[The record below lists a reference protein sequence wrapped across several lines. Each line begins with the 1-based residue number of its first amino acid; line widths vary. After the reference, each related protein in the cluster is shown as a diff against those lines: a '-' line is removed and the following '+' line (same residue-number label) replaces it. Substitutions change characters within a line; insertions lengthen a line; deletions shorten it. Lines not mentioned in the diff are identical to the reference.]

1 MAANLQ
7 PITSDG
13 GFTSGGNINSSGDPS
28 AAPSLNDFFSVT
40 SAANFAIVTD
50 NANTDQ
56 TWTFGTDGTLT
67 VPYEGVI
74 RSNDDTIV
82 LQSYDTPNLTSR
94 SMRLGT
100 NGALYLEETNPFP
113 FTIPTW
119 LTIENNSGNAVISAG
134 DGIIGNID
142 GKNLSIAGGDA
153 IQSGVTGSGGN
164 VNITGGLGRDDGFGA
179 GGPGGSVNISA
190 GLSTDP
196 AGNAGNVVINIG
208 GSNNWTFDY
217 TGNLGL
223 PGNTFAVN
231 YANGTQ
237 VSLGGGGLPLSNGN
251 SIINI
256 ASVDGN
262 ITLDA
267 NGNIFTFGTDS
278 NLTTPSNLVIGPRP
292 GGGSLLLQNDAALD
306 IIGEGSNA
314 GVTMGWAANLSAPSS
329 IALIGM
335 NSIVG
340 GGVGNIVIA
349 VGNNASTVNT
359 WLFGN
364 DGNLTLPSNAFAI
377 NYANGTQV
385 SIPTVGNIA
394 SINLDG
400 NVSNLLTGNGT
411 YVAIPSVG
419 NIATINLDGSNSN
432 VLYGNGVFAVV
443 AAPTVT
449 QDITSNGAMSI
460 MTYDGNIKY
469 VNYATVEPSSGNI
482 AGGNLLTAG
491 LISATSTITSA
502 ANVVGGNITTVGLIS
517 ATGNVTGGNIS
528 TVGLVTATGNVTGGN
543 IRTVGLMTA
552 TGNVTG
558 GNLLTAGLI
567 SATSTITSAA
577 NVVGG
582 NISTAGLV
590 TATGNVIG
598 GNIRTVGLIS
608 ATGNVTGGNITTAG
622 LISATGAITGAALTG
637 TSLAVSTGNITGG
650 NLLLSGA
657 ITDSGQ
663 LDIQTSASNAN
674 IVLTPNGTGNVNTG
688 ANVSVTGNV
697 QAGNVR
703 TAGLV
708 SATGNVTGGNVLTA
722 GLISATST
730 ITSAANVVGGNITTI
745 GLISATG
752 NVTGNFIL
760 GNGSQLTGIV
770 ASSGN
775 SIINGNSNVV
785 VSANSNVTVGVT
797 GTAVAT
803 FATTGEYVNGVISAS
818 GNITGGN
825 VLTAGLISSTGNII
839 GGNITSS
846 NFIGTNANVSLVAGL
861 NTWTF
866 DNTGSLTLPGNTI
879 DIKYANTT
887 SVPFLGVP
895 SWTDSGNISFSG
907 TGSDPSFPS
916 SGVSINKLYY
926 RQIGPKTWQVQ
937 ARYQTSTA
945 SGGSA
950 GVGDYFLRLPLGMS
964 FDTSVA
970 TQTIFAGSGTSVVWP
985 YTAIPDSTARY
996 YFGGTS
1002 ESGWDGGIVVAS
1014 TTTYRV
1020 VIGANGGTTYQ
1031 PWGQTFAAVTLSNL
1045 AVVWSFTFQ
1054 VT

>member
-1 MAANLQ
+1 MAANLL

-28 AAPSLNDFFSVT
+28 AAPSLNDFFSIT

-56 TWTFGTDGTLT
+56 TWTF
-67 VPYEGVI
+67 
-74 RSNDDTIV
+74 DD
-82 LQSYDTPNLTSR
+82 
-94 SMRLGT
+94 
-100 NGALYLEETNPFP
+100 
-113 FTIPTW
+113 
-119 LTIENNSGNAVISAG
+119 AG
-134 DGIIGNID
+134 
-142 GKNLSIAGGDA
+142 
-153 IQSGVTGSGGN
+153 
-164 VNITGGLGRDDGFGA
+164 
-179 GGPGGSVNISA
+179 
-190 GLSTDP
+190 
-196 AGNAGNVVINIG
+196 
-208 GSNNWTFDY
+208 
-217 TGNLGL
+217 
-223 PGNTFAVN
+223 
-231 YANGTQ
+231 
-237 VSLGGGGLPLSNGN
+237 
-251 SIINI
+251 
-256 ASVDGN
+256 
-262 ITLDA
+262 
-267 NGNIFTFGTDS
+267 

-517 ATGNVTGGNIS
+517 AIGNVTGGNISTVGLVTATGNVTGGNIRTVGLMTATGNVTGGNLLTAGLISATSTITSAANVVGGNITTVGLISAIGNVTGGNIS

-637 TSLAVSTGNITGG
+637 TSLTVSTGNITGG

-697 QAGNVR
+697 QAGNVK
-703 TAGLV
+703 TAG
-708 SATGNVTGGNVLTA
+708 VL
-722 GLISATST
+722 
-730 ITSAANVVGGNITTI
+730 
-745 GLISATG
+745 SATG

-785 VSANSNVTVGVT
+785 VSANSNVTVGVS
-797 GTAVAT
+797 GTAAVAT
-803 FATTGEYVNGVISAS
+803 FATTGEYVTGVISATGS
-818 GNITGGN
+818 ITGGN
-825 VLTAGLISSTGNII
+825 VLTGGLISATGNVIGNNII
-839 GGNITSS
+839 SNNI
-846 NFIGTNANVSLVAGL
+846 NGTNPNISLVATSS
-861 NTWTF
+861 TWTF
-866 DNTGSLTLPGNTI
+866 DNTGNLTLPGNTI
-879 DIKYANTT
+879 NINYANTT
-887 SVPFLGVP
+887 AVPFIGVP
-895 SWTDSGNISFSG
+895 SWTDGGNISFSG

-916 SGVSINKLYY
+916 SGVVINKLYY

-937 ARYQTSTA
+937 GKYQTSTA
-945 SGGSA
+945 SGGSG
-950 GVGDYFLRLPLGMS
+950 GVGDYFLRLPLGME
-964 FDTSVA
+964 FDTSLA
-970 TQTIFAGSGTSVVWP
+970 TQGIYSSGTGTSVVWP
-985 YTAIPDSTARY
+985 YLAIPESNARY
-996 YFGGTS
+996 YFGGTV
-1002 ESGWDGGIVVAS
+1002 ESGWDGGIVVS
-1014 TTTYRV
+1014 SSTTYRV
-1020 VIGANGGTTYQ
+1020 VMGANTGATYQ
-1031 PWGQTFAAVTLSNL
+1031 PWGQSFAPVTLSNL